1 MIGHCPNRVQGRCLG
16 TGIMAGLLLLT
27 GCAALTS
34 GAREHMPSADTLVV
48 GGRVIVS
55 AIPERR
61 VEAFAIRGGRVVAVG
76 SQAEMERWAGE
87 DTQRI
92 DVGGRVVMPGLIDSH
107 AHLWGLARNR
117 LRVDL
122 VGTVSYGEVI
132 EAIRIRSDSVEDGEW
147 LEGRGW
153 DQNDWE
159 DSRFPTHHA
168 LSEAFPD
175 HPVALRRV
183 DGHALLVNARAL
195 VEAGIDASTPEPAGG
210 RILRDGAGHPTGV
223 LVDHAM
229 HLVLSILPEPSPE
242 RMREELI
249 NAMAYAVSLGL
260 TGVHDMGLSPRAV
273 ETYEALGRAGELPLR
288 VVGFWEGES
297 PASARWMRRP
307 PVRFAH
313 GGRWSLVGVKLY
325 QDGALGSRGA
335 ALLEDYS
342 DEPGNR
348 GQVFHDAEEL
358 VERVRK
364 VTQAGYQVA
373 VHAIGD
379 RANRMVLDAYETV
392 SAEREDGKLWRPRI
406 EHAQVIAASDM
417 GRFAE
422 LGVLA
427 LMQPTHATSD
437 MPWAGDR
444 LGGLRVQGAYA
455 WQTLL
460 QTGAVVALGS
470 DFPVES
476 VNPLWGLHAAVTRT
490 DAEKNPVGGWFPEE
504 RLSPPQAL
512 DGFTRSAAFAVG
524 MESDLGTLERGKWA
538 DFVVLDV
545 DPLRDSVTKLRESRV
560 WMTVVGGVIQHASPE
575 FALATRPSE
584 TRAAVPD
591 PSMASPRMVF
601 GRLW

>member
-1 MIGHCPNRVQGRCLG
+1 MIGHCPNRVQGRCLWAG
-16 TGIMAGLLLLT
+16 ITGVLLLLT
-27 GCAALTS
+27 GCAALTP
-34 GAREHMPSADTLVV
+34 GARDPMPSADTLVL

-61 VEAFAIRGGRVVAVG
+61 VDAFAIRDGRVLASG
-76 SQAEMERWAGE
+76 TQAEMERWAGA

-92 DVGGRVVMPGLIDSH
+92 DVGGRVVIPGLIDSH

-122 VGTVSYGEVI
+122 VGTGSYSEVI
-132 EAIRIRSDSVEDGEW
+132 EAVRIRSHAVEDGEW

-168 LSEAFPD
+168 LSEAFPN

-195 VEAGIDASTPEPAGG
+195 DEAGIDASTAEPAGG
-210 RILRDGAGHPTGV
+210 RILRDAAGRPTGV
-223 LVDHAM
+223 LTDHAM

-242 RMREELI
+242 RMREELVE
-249 NAMAYAVSLGL
+249 AMAHAVSLGL

-273 ETYEALGRAGELPLR
+273 ETYEALGRAGDLPLR

-297 PASARWMRRP
+297 PASVRWMRRP

-313 GGRWSLVGVKLY
+313 EGRWSLVGVKLY

-342 DEPGNR
+342 DDPGNR

-358 VERVRK
+358 VERVRR
-364 VTQAGYQVA
+364 VTEAGYQVA

-379 RANRMVLDAYETV
+379 RANRMVLDAYEMAST
-392 SAEREDGKLWRPRI
+392 EREDGKLWRPRI
-406 EHAQVIAASDM
+406 EHAQVIAASDI

-422 LGVLA
+422 LGILA

-437 MPWAGDR
+437 MPWAAAR

-470 DFPVES
+470 DFPVEN
-476 VNPLWGLHAAVTRT
+476 VNPLWGLHAAMTRT
-490 DAEKNPVGGWFPEE
+490 DAENHPAGGWGPEE
-504 RLSPPQAL
+504 RLSPSQAL
-512 DGFTRSAAFAVG
+512 EGFTRSAAFAVG
-524 MESDLGTLERGKWA
+524 MEADLGTLERGKWA

-545 DPLRDSVTKLRESRV
+545 DPLRDSPAKLRESRV
-560 WMTVVGGVIQHASPE
+560 WMTVVGGIIQHASPE
-575 FALATRPSE
+575 VATAPDSSGP
-584 TRAAVPD
+584 RAAD
-591 PSMASPRMVF
+591 PETSIPSPRGVY